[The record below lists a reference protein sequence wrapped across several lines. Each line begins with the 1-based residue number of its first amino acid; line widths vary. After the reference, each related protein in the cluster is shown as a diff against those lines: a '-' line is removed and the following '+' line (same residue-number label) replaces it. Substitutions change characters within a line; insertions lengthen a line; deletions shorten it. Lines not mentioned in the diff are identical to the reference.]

1 MHRWRDDIPG
11 CKVSEKLWH
20 DNEITRDH
28 FRNYD
33 WHFFCFLQPCVIA
46 DCGEHKD
53 GDSWGAAPNDGS
65 GDTHPDFPEDS
76 DINLKDVS
84 ICQVFDLQ
92 GYGWTLADHTA
103 LRVSDE
109 GPLRVFRKCACLS
122 SYLKAEKTHIH
133 FRTKSQ
139 DMFYLANTLNRVN
152 LLLNKFKGQGA
163 LNYLQYFVSCTLNL
177 KTVLLTFFLPS
188 GLRTFSSITVFSG
201 LVTTLST
208 LS

>member
-1 MHRWRDDIPG
+1 MAIS
-11 CKVSEKLWH
+11 VSRL
-20 DNEITRDH
+20 
-28 FRNYD
+28 
-33 WHFFCFLQPCVIA
+33 FLQPCIIA

-53 GDSWGAAPNDGS
+53 GDNWGSAPNDGS

-84 ICQVFDLQ
+84 ICQLFDLQ
-92 GYGWTLADHTA
+92 GHGWTLADQTA

-139 DMFYLANTLNRVN
+139 DMFNLANTLNRVN

-163 LNYLQYFVSCTLNL
+163 MNY
-177 KTVLLTFFLPS
+177 
-188 GLRTFSSITVFSG
+188 
-201 LVTTLST
+201 
-208 LS
+208 